1 MKNIG
6 CCFKRGIMLI
16 TENDRRKICDLAQS
30 VCEDKNIIEKMGELD
45 YNKVC
50 YLLEV
55 IILNDIEINSDNLLA
70 CAIELYGNE
79 ECVIND

>member
-30 VCEDKNIIEKMGELD
+30 VCEDKNIIENMGELD

>member
-1 MKNIG
+1 
-6 CCFKRGIMLI
+6 MLI
-16 TENDRRKICDLAQS
+16 TENDRRKICDLAKS
-30 VCEDKNIIEKMGELD
+30 ICEDKNIIEKMSELD
-45 YNKVC
+45 YNKLC

>member
-1 MKNIG
+1 
-6 CCFKRGIMLI
+6 MLI

-30 VCEDKNIIEKMGELD
+30 VCEDKNIIETMGELD
-45 YNKVC
+45 YNKLC
-50 YLLEV
+50 YILEV
-55 IILNDIEINSDNLLA
+55 IILNDIEINSDNFLA